1 MDKKLIEL
9 LNLTTEIEIVEFKE
23 AKGQYDTNKLG
34 KYFSALCNEANLK
47 NADDAWMVLG
57 VKDNKDITGTSIS
70 DKLIN
75 HYKQA
80 IAEGTTLNL
89 SFIDVQRVEKEGEN
103 VIMFQIPSAPRGV
116 PIAWKGHY
124 YGRNGE
130 SLCALNLE
138 EIERIRKQVIAKDWS
153 SKIIKE
159 ASIDDLSHDAI
170 EKAKSLFLTKNP
182 NLKSVLTSWDTPT
195 FLNKAKI
202 TIKGKITNTA
212 ILLLGK
218 PESEHYISPA
228 TTKIS
233 WILKDKNNA
242 EKDYEHF
249 TCPLILNVDK
259 IFSKIRNL
267 KYRYLQEG
275 TLFPEEVEQYH
286 PFIIREALNNC
297 IAHQDYT
304 LGGKINVIENEDGVL
319 TFNNK
324 GSFIPKSVENVIMTD
339 APESIYRN
347 SFLAHAMVNLDMID
361 TIGSGI
367 KKMFIIQKDKFFP
380 LPEYSFVDNSVKVTI
395 NGKVMD
401 AAYAAKLAQM
411 PELSLHEIM
420 LLDKVQKHNPLNAI
434 EINELRQKKLIE
446 GRKPNFHVS
455 SVIAKGTGQKS
466 DYIKM
471 KGIDDDYYIKLILKY
486 LEKFEYGSRSNIE
499 ELLLN
504 KLPEILSKK
513 QKKYKVKNLLQRM
526 KRNGKI
532 KLNKDRHWIAANL
545 DGI

>member
-1 MDKKLIEL
+1 M
-9 LNLTTEIEIVEFKE
+9 
-23 AKGQYDTNKLG
+23 
-34 KYFSALCNEANLK
+34 
-47 NADDAWMVLG
+47 
-57 VKDNKDITGTSIS
+57 
-70 DKLIN
+70 
-75 HYKQA
+75 
-80 IAEGTTLNL
+80 
-89 SFIDVQRVEKEGEN
+89 
-103 VIMFQIPSAPRGV
+103 
-116 PIAWKGHY
+116 
-124 YGRNGE
+124 
-130 SLCALNLE
+130 
-138 EIERIRKQVIAKDWS
+138 
-153 SKIIKE
+153 
-159 ASIDDLSHDAI
+159 
-170 EKAKSLFLTKNP
+170 
-182 NLKSVLTSWDTPT
+182 
-195 FLNKAKI
+195 
-202 TIKGKITNTA
+202 
-212 ILLLGK
+212 
-218 PESEHYISPA
+218 
-228 TTKIS
+228 
-233 WILKDKNNA
+233 KDKNNA